1 MEFINYT
8 FPKEESFFPF
18 HMLPILTGSSTAG
31 PSVLVP
37 VVFVEVGVTGVKP
50 VNAGVKNQHSL
61 QAHIKQYH
69 DLHR

>member
-1 MEFINYT
+1 
-8 FPKEESFFPF
+8 
-18 HMLPILTGSSTAG
+18 MLPILTGSATAR
-31 PSVLVP
+31 PFVLVP
-37 VVFVEVGVTGVKP
+37 VVSVEVGVTGVKP